1 MPQPANTTPTTIT
14 RTLVDLGLSEN
25 EAALYE
31 ILLKNPEATIPLL
44 QQKSPFSR
52 TMLYYILESLE
63 GYGLVSDKKEGKK
76 TVYAVEPPQ
85 KLQDFV
91 KDQEEELKR
100 HKTLLTDVMADLT
113 SAYNLAHNKPG
124 VRFFEGPEGIK
135 EVTFD
140 SLKATGTIYTFI
152 DMEGIEKY
160 AKKMNA
166 DYVAERIKRGI
177 PKKQISLDT
186 PYTRERY
193 KQMPPPSRLL
203 EVRLIPQALNPFKSG
218 MQIYNDT
225 ISYSTL
231 TDEAQIGVIIV
242 DKNIANMHRSLFEYI
257 WNSLTPLQ
265 QAPPNAPKEAA
276 PKNNTVFRSPDNPDQ
291 SAVR

>member
-1 MPQPANTTPTTIT
+1 MSNTPTNTIV
-14 RTLVDLGLSEN
+14 RTLTDLGLSQN
-25 EAALYE
+25 EAILYE
-31 ILLKNPEATIPLL
+31 ILLKNPGATIPLL

-52 TMLYYILESLE
+52 TMLYYILDILE
-63 GYGLVSDKKEGKK
+63 GYGLITHKKAGKK
-76 TVYAVEPPQ
+76 TTYSVEPPQ

-135 EVTFD
+135 EVTLD

-152 DMEGIEKY
+152 DMEAIEKY
-160 AKKMNA
+160 GKKMNA
-166 DYVAERIKRGI
+166 EYVAERIKLGI

-193 KQMPPPSRLL
+193 KQLPPLSRLL
-203 EVRLIPQALNPFKSG
+203 EVRLIPQALHPFKSG

-242 DKNIANMHRSLFEYI
+242 DKNIANMHRSLFEYM
-257 WNSLTPLQ
+257 WNSLPPLG
-265 QAPPNAPKEAA
+265 N
-276 PKNNTVFRSPDNPDQ
+276 S
-291 SAVR
+291 